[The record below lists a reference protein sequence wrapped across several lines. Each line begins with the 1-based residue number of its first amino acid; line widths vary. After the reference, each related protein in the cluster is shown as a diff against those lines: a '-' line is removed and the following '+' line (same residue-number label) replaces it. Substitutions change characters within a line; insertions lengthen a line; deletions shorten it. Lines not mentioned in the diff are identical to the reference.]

1 MKKMMKKKKI
11 ILPILVVVLAGAGF
25 KFMAPSKAEPK
36 LKVHG
41 EVYVLPKEFVINL
54 ADGRF
59 AKLGVG
65 LVLPPEALAAAAGHG
80 GGTAPPEGYGP
91 LPQEALVRDLVT
103 DTLTDGSADELVGKE
118 GRERL
123 KEKILKQIKKHSDVK
138 PEEVLFTDVAVQ

>member
-1 MKKMMKKKKI
+1 MMKNKKI
-11 ILPILVVVLAGAGF
+11 VLPVLIVVLAGVA
-25 KFMAPSKAEPK
+25 FMLLGRGEDEPK

-65 LVLPPEALAAAAGHG
+65 LVLPHEALATAGGHG
-80 GGTAPPEGYGP
+80 AAPPEGYGP
-91 LPQEALVRDLVT
+91 LPQEALVRDIVT
-103 DTLTDGSADELVGKE
+103 DTLTDGSADELVRKE
-118 GRERL
+118 GRDAM
-123 KEKILKQIKKHSDVK
+123 KEKILKQIKRHSDVK